1 MRTRANQPIP
11 LQAIVAV
18 TNDLTTDQRVDRTCK
33 TLQQHS
39 YSVLLVGRR
48 RTKSLTLAPRSYQTH
63 RMQLLFEKGPL
74 FYAEF
79 NLRLFFFLIFRSHHL
94 LVSNDLDTLPATYFA
109 HLVSRMIFFFSFSRD
124 RGAPLHL
131 HDCHEYFRGVPELV
145 GRKFA
150 PMMWKA
156 LEDMIFPHLK
166 RVIAVNTS
174 IARIYNEEYGVPVT
188 AVRNLPFR
196 KPLTPANMKK
206 ALQIGENRKVIY
218 YQGAVNVDR
227 GLEEAVCA
235 LQYLKTDAV
244 LVIVGTGDIF
254 HELQSL
260 IVREKREN
268 QVILTG
274 PVPFEKLHEYTQMAD
289 VGLSIEKD
297 IGINYH
303 YALPNKIMDYIQAN
317 VPLLVSPFPEM
328 KTIVEGY
335 RIGACIA
342 GHDPESLA
350 GSIDAM
356 LGNPLQLEQY
366 KENLKL
372 AAEELC
378 WENEQHKLSELLN
391 LESV

>member
-1 MRTRANQPIP
+1 MK
-11 LQAIVAV
+11 AIVAV

-33 TLQQHS
+33 TLQQLS

-48 RTKSLTLAPRSYQTH
+48 RIDSLSLAPRSYQTH

-79 NLRLFFFLIFRSHHL
+79 NLRLFFFLISRSHRL

-109 HLVSRMIFFFSFSRD
+109 HLVSRMILFFSFSRD
-124 RGAPLHL
+124 GGVPLHL

-166 RVIAVNTS
+166 RVIAVNSS
-174 IARIYNEEYGVPVT
+174 IARIYSEEYGVAIT

-196 KPLTPANMKK
+196 KPLTSGSRRKD
-206 ALQIGENRKVIY
+206 LQIGEHRKVIY

-227 GLEEAVCA
+227 GLEEAIRA
-235 LQYLKTDAV
+235 LKYLKTDAV

-254 HELQSL
+254 RELQSL

-274 PVPFEKLHEYTQMAD
+274 PVAFEKLHEYTQMAD

-303 YALPNKIMDYIQAN
+303 FALPNKIMDYIQAN

-328 KTIVEGY
+328 KTIVEQY

-356 LGNPLQLEQY
+356 LGDPVKLEQY
-366 KENLKL
+366 KANLKL

-378 WENEQHKLSELLN
+378 WENEQYKLSELLN
-391 LESV
+391 SESV